1 MQPSLRR
8 LKNNTTP
15 FDPQQ
20 AMADAPHEFGEHGGL
35 FTLDMGSEKK
45 AFALLNH
52 LQNEGQFGYMAVSL
66 GYFDTLMSCSA
77 ASTSSE
83 LSKEA
88 LQEAGISP
96 GLVRFPIGLT
106 SGIE

>member
-1 MQPSLRR
+1 
-8 LKNNTTP
+8 
-15 FDPQQ
+15 
-20 AMADAPHEFGEHGGL
+20 
-35 FTLDMGSEKK
+35 MGSEKK

-66 GYFDTLMSCSA
+66 GYFDTLMSCSG

-96 GLVRFPIGLT
+96 GLVRFSIGLT
-106 SGIE
+106 GGIEQRWKQMEEAIAHADSV